1 MEQIGQQTLSAL
13 KALLSAAELKIGDIL
28 VVGCSTSEI
37 MGERIGKNGN
47 MDAAKAVLSALLEG
61 LSNTGV
67 YLAVQCCEHL
77 NRALVVESECA
88 RANFLEPVCA
98 VPHEKAGGSL
108 ATAAMKSFQSPV
120 LVEHI
125 AAHAGMDIGDTLIG
139 MQLRPVAVPLRFEGV
154 DKIGCARVVFAKTRP
169 KYIGGPRARYDAE
182 SCQYAHEYCR
192 ITE

>member
-13 KALLSAAELKIGDIL
+13 NALLGAAKLRKGDIL

-37 MGERIGKNGN
+37 IGEHIGKNGSIE
-47 MDAAKAVLSALLEG
+47 AANAVLGALLEG
-61 LSNTGV
+61 LANTGV

-77 NRALVVESECA
+77 NRALVVENECA
-88 RANFLEPVCA
+88 RAYCLEPVCA

-108 ATAAMKSFQSPV
+108 ATAAMMKFQSPV

-125 AAHAGMDIGDTLIG
+125 AGHAGMDIGDTLIG

-154 DKIGCARVVFAKTRP
+154 DRIGRAHVVFAKTRP
-169 KYIGGPRARYDAE
+169 KYIGGPRAKYDVA
-182 SCQYAHEYCR
+182 SCEYAHE
-192 ITE
+192 